1 MFIISCRL
9 RRNRMDGLMQT
20 ADPQLL
26 IGDGAAENAVALK
39 DRIFE
44 ALSNPRRREA
54 LRYLRLN
61 GGDETV
67 LIRTLSERIAAW
79 ENGVSPVDVTY
90 KQRKRVYTSLYQ
102 SHLPKLHRDGFV
114 EYDADRGTVKLT
126 QKAEQLERVPR
137 SRPPRGAPVER
148 GVSRHVGDRG
158 GVRRGA
164 LVRRSSDSNGLARAR
179 RQRRGLRRPL
189 RRPHPPNE
197 TAVGVNGR

>member
-1 MFIISCRL
+1 
-9 RRNRMDGLMQT
+9 MQT
-20 ADPQLL
+20 ADPKLL
-26 IGDGAAENAVALK
+26 IGDGAAENTVVLK

-67 LIRTLSERIAAW
+67 LIRTLSEQIAAW

-126 QKAEQLERVPR
+126 QKAEQLDVYLEVVPR
-137 SRPPRGAPVER
+137 GEFPWSEVYLGTSATATAFVAALWFGAVPFVTPW
-148 GVSRHVGDRG
+148 H
-158 GVRRGA
+158 A
-164 LVRRSSDSNGLARAR
+164 LVVSV
-179 RQRRGLRRPL
+179 
-189 RRPHPPNE
+189 
-197 TAVGVNGR
+197 AVFVVLSVAHTLQTKGQSL